1 MKSESKQRMTRK
13 KKRELEKTNT
23 FKELLKMINSCFKDL
38 MPRLNQVEDKR
49 HQSYVEYETQ
59 ELLYVM
65 LMAQAMTIGT
75 MKGVT
80 GSFNTQVCIENFKNI
95 FKKEE
100 LKEIPH
106 HDTINDFLKILHPKE
121 LEKIRK
127 YMIKEIIKRKT
138 FYRYK
143 YNNQWQVVVDGT
155 GLYYFKERHCKHCL
169 TKRYTNKKTGEEEIR
184 YYHNV
189 LEAKLVVGEF
199 VFSIGTEFI
208 ENERENVTKQDCER
222 NAFKRLAVKIK
233 KEYPKLKICLLADSL
248 YANGPVRKIC
258 DENKW
263 GYIIRFKSGSASNLW
278 EEYEAIKKIQTSQG
292 KAFEKQE
299 IIRPK
304 GKPEI
309 KRRYTWVNDIM
320 YEGETLTIIEL
331 NEKVEN
337 KEKTFIYLSSKRAN
351 KNNIEKT
358 IMTGRKRWKI
368 ENEGFN
374 IQKNHGYNLHHL
386 YSKDKNAMKNHY
398 LIIQL
403 AHMIRQ
409 LYDKGIKTARILK
422 NSIKKES
429 ERLLTSLT
437 SKVLTTT
444 ELLEI
449 QTAKIQLQLE

>member
-1 MKSESKQRMTRK
+1 VKSESKVRMTRK

-23 FKELLKMINSCFKDL
+23 FKELLKIINSCFKDL

-49 HQSYVEYETQ
+49 HQSYIEYKPQ
-59 ELLYVM
+59 EILYVM
-65 LMAQAMTIGT
+65 LMAQAMTVGT

-80 GSFNTQVCIENFKNI
+80 GSFNTEICIENFKKI
-95 FKKEE
+95 FKNEK

-106 HDTINDFLKILHPKE
+106 HDTINDFLKILKPKE

-138 FYRYK
+138 FYQYK
-143 YNNQWQVVVDGT
+143 YNNQWQVIVDGT
-155 GLYYFKERHCKHCL
+155 GLYYFKERHCKNCL

-189 LEAKLVVGEF
+189 LEAKIVAGEF

-208 ENERENVTKQDCER
+208 ENEREDITKQDCELK
-222 NAFKRLAVKIK
+222 AFKRLAVKIK
-233 KEYPKLKICLLADSL
+233 KDYPRLNICILADSL
-248 YANGPVRKIC
+248 YANRPVRKIC

-263 GYIIRFKSGSASNLW
+263 GYIIRFKSESASNLW
-278 EEYEAIKKIQTSQG
+278 EEYESIKKIQTSQS

-304 GKPEI
+304 GKAEI
-309 KRRYTWVNDIM
+309 KRRYKWVNDIM
-320 YEGETLTIIEL
+320 YEEETLTIIEL
-331 NEKVEN
+331 REKVEN
-337 KEKTFIYLSSKRAN
+337 KEKSFIYLSSKRAN
-351 KNNIEKT
+351 KNNIEKLV
-358 IMTGRKRWKI
+358 MTGRKRWKI

-386 YSKDKNAMKNHY
+386 YSKDTNAMKNHY
-398 LIIQL
+398 LIIQM

-409 LYDKGIKTARILK
+409 LYKKGLKKVKILK

-449 QTAKIQLQLE
+449 QTAKIQLRLE

>member
-1 MKSESKQRMTRK
+1 MKSESKPRMTRK
-13 KKRELEKTNT
+13 MKRELEKTNT

-38 MPRLNQVEDKR
+38 MPRLDQVEDKR

-80 GSFNTQVCIENFKNI
+80 GSFNTQVCIENFKKI

-106 HDTINDFLKILHPKE
+106 HDTINDFLKILDPKE

-127 YMIKEIIKRKT
+127 YMIIEIIKRKT
-138 FYRYK
+138 FEKYK
-143 YNNQWQVVVDGT
+143 FDDQWQIVVDGT
-155 GLYYFKERHCKHCL
+155 GLYYFKERHCEHCL
-169 TKRYTNKKTGEEEIR
+169 TKIHTNKKTGEEEIR

-222 NAFKRLAVKIK
+222 NAFKRLSVKIK
-233 KEYPKLKICLLADSL
+233 KDYPRLNICILGDSL

-278 EEYEAIKKIQTSQG
+278 EEFESIKKIQTSQG
-292 KAFEKQE
+292 KAFEKQV
-299 IIRPK
+299 IVRPK

-309 KRRYTWVNDIM
+309 KRSYRWVNDIS
-320 YEGETLTIIEL
+320 YKGETLTIIEL

-386 YSKDKNAMKNHY
+386 YSKDTKAMKNHY

-449 QTAKIQLQLE
+449 QTAKIQLRLE

>member
-1 MKSESKQRMTRK
+1 VKSEIKVRMTRK
-13 KKRELEKTNT
+13 KKRELEKANI
-23 FKELLKMINSCFKDL
+23 FKELLKIINSCFKEL
-38 MPRLNQVEDKR
+38 IPILNQVEDKR
-49 HQSYVEYETQ
+49 HQSYVEYKPQ
-59 ELLYVM
+59 EILYVM
-65 LMAQAMTIGT
+65 LMAQVMTIGT
-75 MKGVT
+75 MKDVT
-80 GSFNTQVCIENFKNI
+80 GSFNTQVCIENFKKI
-95 FKKEE
+95 FRNQE

-106 HDTINDFLKILHPKE
+106 HDTINNFLKILQPKE

-143 YNNQWQVVVDGT
+143 YNKQWQVIVDGT
-155 GLYYFKERHCKHCL
+155 GLYYFKEKHCKHCL

-222 NAFKRLAVKIK
+222 KAFKRLAAKIK
-233 KEYPKLKICLLADSL
+233 KEYPKLKICLLGDSL
-248 YANGPVRKIC
+248 YANEPVRKIC
-258 DENKW
+258 DKNKW

-278 EEYEAIKKIQTSQG
+278 EEYESIKKIQTSQG

-304 GKPEI
+304 GKAEI
-309 KRRYTWVNDIM
+309 KRRYNWVNYIM

-331 NEKVEN
+331 REKVEN
-337 KEKTFIYLSSKRAN
+337 KEKSFIYLSSKRAN
-351 KNNIEKT
+351 KNNIEKLV
-358 IMTGRKRWKI
+358 MTGRKRWKI

-386 YSKDKNAMKNHY
+386 FSKDANTMKNHY

-409 LYDKGIKTARILK
+409 LYDKGTKTAKMLK

-429 ERLLTSLT
+429 ERLLNSLT

-449 QTAKIQLQLE
+449 QTTKIQLRLE